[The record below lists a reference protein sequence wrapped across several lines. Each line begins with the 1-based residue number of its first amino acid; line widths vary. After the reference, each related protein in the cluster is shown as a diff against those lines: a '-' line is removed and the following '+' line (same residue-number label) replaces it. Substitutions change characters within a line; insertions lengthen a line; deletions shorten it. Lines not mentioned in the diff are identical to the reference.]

1 VNIGICCYPSYGG
14 SGVVAT
20 ELGIQ
25 LARLGHTVHF
35 IAHRKPFR
43 LGHYHP
49 NIFFH
54 EVEVP
59 NYPVFVHPP
68 YLLAMANTIRQVDD
82 YYGLDILHAH
92 YAVPHATAIWMG
104 REMLKHRIPLVT
116 TLHGTDIT
124 LMAEEPSLKEA
135 NAFSVRQS
143 DAVTAVSESL
153 RQQAQEVIGLGD
165 RLHRIYNFIDE
176 ALCVRTEGS
185 ALRENLRIRPSE
197 KVLIHTS
204 NFRPVKRIG
213 DIISIFAGV
222 SQAVEARLL
231 LIGEG
236 PELCGARQQVAALG
250 LEKRVSFLGNQSE
263 VMELLSIGDLFL
275 LPSEKESF
283 GLAAL
288 EAMACAV
295 PVVAS
300 DTGGLPEVVLDG
312 VTGYTCPV
320 GAVSC
325 MIEKSV
331 SILTEPGKRERMG
344 LAGQRR
350 AREEFGASR
359 IVPQYVALYE
369 QLLAEFKGVAP

>member
-1 VNIGICCYPSYGG
+1 MNIGICCYPSYGG

-25 LARLGHTVHF
+25 LAQRGHIVHF

-59 NYPVFVHPP
+59 NYPVFIHPP

-104 REMLKHRIPLVT
+104 REMLHRRIPLVT

-124 LMAEEPSLKEA
+124 LMAEEPSLREV

-153 RQQAQEVIGLGD
+153 CRQALDILDIED
-165 RLHRIYNFIDE
+165 RMHRIYNFIDE
-176 ALCVRTEGS
+176 DLCVRNTVSG
-185 ALRENLRIRPSE
+185 LREKLGIRSGE

-222 SQAVEARLL
+222 SSQVDARLL

-236 PELCGARQQVAALG
+236 PELCGARQQVSALG
-250 LEKRVSFLGNQSE
+250 LERKVSFLGNQSE

-288 EAMACAV
+288 EAMASAV

-331 SILTEPGKRERMG
+331 GILTNPELQQRMG
-344 LAGQRR
+344 AAGQQR
-350 AREEFGASR
+350 ARDEFGAQK
-359 IVPQYVALYE
+359 IVPEYIRLYE
-369 QLLAEFKGVAP
+369 RLISESGTVKS